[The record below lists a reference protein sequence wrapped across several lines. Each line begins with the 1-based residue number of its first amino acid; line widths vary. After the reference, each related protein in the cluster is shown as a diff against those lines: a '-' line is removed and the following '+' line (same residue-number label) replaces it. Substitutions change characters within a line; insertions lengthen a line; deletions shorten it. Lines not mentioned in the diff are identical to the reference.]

1 MLSRK
6 TDISLEDIEG
16 VLPFQLDSFQ
26 QQAIDILLKGSSVVV
41 SAPTGA
47 GKTVIAEAATL
58 AVIARYDNHILA
70 RLCTRV
76 CSSGER
82 SLCGC
87 QRSHR
92 LWENHHC

>member
-6 TDISLEDIEG
+6 TDISLHDIEG

-58 AVIARYDNHILA
+58 AVIARCDNHRLVA
-70 RLCTRV
+70 RLCNLGLQFR
-76 CSSGER
+76 
-82 SLCGC
+82 
-87 QRSHR
+87 
-92 LWENHHC
+92 